1 MAKSADLMA
10 YVPSF
15 PLIPTPICASMIMD
29 TSFAP
34 SPIAKV
40 IQLPLD
46 LNMLTTSA
54 FCFGLILQQTT
65 DLDRIAIWKKR
76 S

>member
-1 MAKSADLMA
+1 
-10 YVPSF
+10 
-15 PLIPTPICASMIMD
+15 MIIE

-46 LNMLTTSA
+46 LKMLTTSA
-54 FCFGLILQQTT
+54 FYFGLILQQTT
-65 DLDRIAIWKKR
+65 DFDLIAIWKKR

>member
-1 MAKSADLMA
+1 
-10 YVPSF
+10 
-15 PLIPTPICASMIMD
+15 MIIE

-46 LNMLTTSA
+46 LKMLTTSA

-65 DLDRIAIWKKR
+65 DFDLIAIWKKR